1 MDELTLEG
9 RTRIQRL
16 LHHAAVLVSRRAWLL
31 AVVHTLL
38 FAAILWVAFWVRF
51 DFNARAATRVD
62 FKQILPWVLVIK
74 LLVFAMTGQFHGWWR
89 FITFSDLVAL
99 ARACLFCFVAL
110 AVANF
115 FLFQTTAGAP
125 RSVVLLD
132 TVFTL
137 LILGS
142 LRSTWR
148 LFRECVHPALNA
160 GAYRPAVLVG
170 TDDEAVHLAH
180 QIHSYGRVPYRVRGL
195 VAADGGQR
203 SGSVGNLPILGG
215 FAELTQIAAAY
226 GVKDV
231 LVTAGRL
238 PGKLLRELM
247 HTCSQE
253 GLELKIVPP
262 MDDRLIGGNQV
273 PIRDINIE
281 DLLRREPVQ
290 LDDAAIGHL
299 LKGRR
304 VLVTGAGGSIG
315 SEICRQ
321 VMRFAPDWLILVG
334 RGENRIFVIEREL
347 QQTALVA
354 DPQSET
360 ANAQSTAIVP
370 VIADIRDEQRMRQ
383 VFDKYKPEVVFHAA
397 AHKHVPLMEAN
408 VGEAIR
414 NNVMGTRCVAD
425 LAHEFG
431 CSHFVMISS
440 DKAVRPSSIMGATKQ
455 MAEWYVHALAS
466 SSNTRFMAVRFGNV
480 LGSAGSVVPIFQEQI
495 RQGGPI
501 TLTDVRMERYFM
513 TIPEASQLV
522 LQAAAMGKGGEVFL
536 LEMGEPVKIIDL
548 ARDMIHLAG
557 LPEDSIEITY
567 AGIRPGEKLFEELA
581 LDRAQ
586 MMETEHP
593 KVWSIHQPAFDLEEV
608 TTQFDSLMAA
618 SYGKNSELRKIVRAL
633 VASCSAYHDLN
644 ATDGSLNSE
653 VQRTLL
659 ASAITSTPHL
669 R

>member
-1 MDELTLEG
+1 
-9 RTRIQRL
+9 
-16 LHHAAVLVSRRAWLL
+16 
-31 AVVHTLL
+31 
-38 FAAILWVAFWVRF
+38 
-51 DFNARAATRVD
+51 
-62 FKQILPWVLVIK
+62 
-74 LLVFAMTGQFHGWWR
+74 
-89 FITFSDLVAL
+89 
-99 ARACLFCFVAL
+99 
-110 AVANF
+110 
-115 FLFQTTAGAP
+115 
-125 RSVVLLD
+125 
-132 TVFTL
+132 
-137 LILGS
+137 
-142 LRSTWR
+142 
-148 LFRECVHPALNA
+148 
-160 GAYRPAVLVG
+160 
-170 TDDEAVHLAH
+170 
-180 QIHSYGRVPYRVRGL
+180 
-195 VAADGGQR
+195 
-203 SGSVGNLPILGG
+203 
-215 FAELTQIAAAY
+215 
-226 GVKDV
+226 
-231 LVTAGRL
+231 
-238 PGKLLRELM
+238 
-247 HTCSQE
+247 
-253 GLELKIVPP
+253 
-262 MDDRLIGGNQV
+262 
-273 PIRDINIE
+273 
-281 DLLRREPVQ
+281 
-290 LDDAAIGHL
+290 
-299 LKGRR
+299 
-304 VLVTGAGGSIG
+304 
-315 SEICRQ
+315 
-321 VMRFAPDWLILVG
+321 
-334 RGENRIFVIEREL
+334 
-347 QQTALVA
+347 
-354 DPQSET
+354 
-360 ANAQSTAIVP
+360 
-370 VIADIRDEQRMRQ
+370 
-383 VFDKYKPEVVFHAA
+383 
-397 AHKHVPLMEAN
+397 
-408 VGEAIR
+408 
-414 NNVMGTRCVAD
+414 
-425 LAHEFG
+425 
-431 CSHFVMISS
+431 
-440 DKAVRPSSIMGATKQ
+440 MGATKQ